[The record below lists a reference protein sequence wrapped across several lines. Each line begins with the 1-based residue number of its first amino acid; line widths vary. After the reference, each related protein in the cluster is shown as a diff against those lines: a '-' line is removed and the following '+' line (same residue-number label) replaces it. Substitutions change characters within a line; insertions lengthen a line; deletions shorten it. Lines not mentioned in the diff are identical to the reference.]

1 MAIFTLDTLVLSPFA
16 ALRGGRTNE
25 LCLGTSAEGYPTPE
39 IVISMRHSAIP
50 VSDPKGPASWQQP
63 AVADQQVNARVG
75 GAGRSLSA
83 GCSRPVSAGSPA
95 ARSAA
100 NASTALAERSK
111 PLAWFKPA
119 TARTAT
125 CGIRGR

>member
-1 MAIFTLDTLVLSPFA
+1 MNLFTLETLVLSPFA

-39 IVISMRHSAIP
+39 IVISMRHSANQ
-50 VSDPKGPASWQQP
+50 VSEPQGSTPGQKP
-63 AVADQQVNARVG
+63 AVADQQVDAWVG

-83 GCSRPVSAGSPA
+83 GWSRSVAAGSAA
-95 ARSAA
+95 ARP
-100 NASTALAERSK
+100 TDKALPALSGRSN
-111 PLAWFKPA
+111 PLAGFNPA
-119 TARTAT
+119 TRRTAT